1 MYLRDTNIIN
11 KQHREALT
19 LSTSETSEF
28 ISEAIAAS
36 MAHLRVADS
45 ALPDETPVDQE
56 MGSYKD
62 DMD

>member
-1 MYLRDTNIIN
+1 
-11 KQHREALT
+11 
-19 LSTSETSEF
+19 
-28 ISEAIAAS
+28 
-36 MAHLRVADS
+36 MAHLHVADS